1 MQDILTKKRLIIS
14 VVIFIAIVLA
24 LTVKFVI
31 DNMIFQDHGRIR
43 LLNIPSRITME
54 IDGKKYKFSDSDTLR
69 PIVPGTY
76 DILFYSEG
84 FDSKK
89 VENITI
95 TKDAE
100 TSVFVELTPLTDE
113 AKKDLEENY
122 EKYDLIRQ
130 VGFGED
136 FKTEKEKIDE
146 EFPIFSK
153 LPFYGR
159 GYNIMSC
166 EAYRQETIKNNG
178 LGLCVNI
185 DEPDRGDIE
194 IVNKAIEKAQELL
207 ADYNKPYDLK
217 VNDSIYPTQAE
228 INQKLV
234 YDCSQERGLSFC
246 YEYYYQDYEA
256 SER

>member
-1 MQDILTKKRLIIS
+1 MQDTLTKKRLIIS
-14 VVIFIAIVLA
+14 VIIFIAIILIFT
-24 LTVKFVI
+24 LKFVI
-31 DNMIFQDHGRIR
+31 DNMIFQDHGQIR

-69 PIVPGTY
+69 PVAPGTY

-89 VENITI
+89 LENITI
-95 TKDAE
+95 TKDTE

-113 AKKDLEENY
+113 AKKDLKENY

-130 VGFGED
+130 VGFGKG

-178 LGLCVNI
+178 LGLCVNV

-194 IVNKAIEKAQELL
+194 IVNKAIEKAKEL
-207 ADYNKPYDLK
+207 AGEDFEKYDVK
-217 VNDSIYPTQAE
+217 VDNSIYPTQKE
-228 INQKLV
+228 IDQGLV
-234 YDCSQERGLSFC
+234 YSCSEEGVEAFC
-246 YEYYYQDYEA
+246 YQYYQVY
-256 SER
+256 